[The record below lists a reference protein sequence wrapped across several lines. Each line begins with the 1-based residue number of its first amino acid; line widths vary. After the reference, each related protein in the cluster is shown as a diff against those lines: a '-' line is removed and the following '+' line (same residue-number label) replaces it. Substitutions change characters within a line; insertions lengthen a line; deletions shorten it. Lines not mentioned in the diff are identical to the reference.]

1 MTKVEDF
8 SPFRSRLYG
17 PTSFTN
23 KFTQRPGIGDPRAAA
38 YRRYVLQWKSWI
50 SARDLFINIQGGK
63 KTIYAEVYNP
73 HYVARQFGL
82 TQAWPVLLPSSSQLD
97 APSQRKML
105 MNSDVDGLSRWQR
118 KTMEGISFV
127 CFTPKARSLPS
138 FVLRFQ
144 EAFRS
149 NNIFDEDAIPIALR
163 LLNGETT
170 KTGATEGNKG
180 SSGTNAED
188 TYEPQS
194 SHASSAKRPTGK
206 SCTSL

>member
-8 SPFRSRLYG
+8 APFRSRLYG

-50 SARDLFINIQGGK
+50 STRDLFINIQNGK
-63 KTIYAEVYNP
+63 NTIYAEVYNP

-82 TQAWPVLLPSSSQLD
+82 TQAWPVLLPSSCQFD

-149 NNIFDEDAIPIALR
+149 NNIFDEDAIPIARR
-163 LLNGETT
+163 LLN
-170 KTGATEGNKG
+170 
-180 SSGTNAED
+180 
-188 TYEPQS
+188 
-194 SHASSAKRPTGK
+194 
-206 SCTSL
+206 